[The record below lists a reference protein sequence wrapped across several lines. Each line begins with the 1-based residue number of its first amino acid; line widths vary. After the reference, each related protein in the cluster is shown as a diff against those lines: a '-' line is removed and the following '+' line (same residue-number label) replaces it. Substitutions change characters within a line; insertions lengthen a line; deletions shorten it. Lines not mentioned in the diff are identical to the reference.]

1 MTALVLLALLGAA
14 EPTDGGSAPT
24 GTEDSAD
31 AGRAFSTRVSGA
43 RGPDL
48 RRIAGSAAIITEEQ
62 LEERE
67 LNDIHRVLAEV
78 PGVYFR
84 EEDGSGLRPNIGLRG
99 VNPDRSSKVTLM
111 EDGVLFA
118 PSPYSAP
125 AAYYFPLI
133 TRITAVEVYKGP
145 GAIRYG
151 PQTVG
156 GAINLR
162 TREAPTATRA
172 SVDLALGSRGI
183 TRVHG
188 FAGTGTEAWG
198 LLAEGVLLRDG
209 GFKVLDGGGPTGF
222 TRSEWMVKGRANP
235 GGAWKQQ
242 LELKATFSLEHSDET
257 YVGLSAE
264 DFAQD
269 PYRRYASS
277 ARDAMD
283 NHRESLVASW
293 SAQPTDA
300 LRLSVQAYRHELTR
314 LWRRMDHFRLG
325 PELYGLLLRP
335 PAGALE
341 NQYLQVL
348 RGAADSADSNQ
359 SLMQLS
365 NLRGFVSQGV
375 QALAHLALR
384 TGPVEHELELSARFH
399 HDSIQREHSQ
409 LGYAMAS
416 GALTPDGLPRE
427 QLALNTA
434 YTRALA
440 FHLSD
445 TLSLGRLLLAP
456 GARLEVVQS
465 NFGDQLAQ
473 ASTQG
478 LQVVPL
484 LGLGAVVALPL
495 GLNAFAG
502 VHQGFSP
509 VIPGQSS
516 EVKAERATH
525 LELGLRAP
533 ARKRRLELI
542 GFWSEYTNI
551 TGECTGS
558 SGCANDNLNRQF
570 NGGAARILGL
580 EALAGLTLAL
590 GKGVELSGSV
600 AYTLTSAR
608 FLSDFTSDNPIWG
621 AVRAGDLLPYVPVH
635 QATGRL
641 TLTRGALSLSA
652 GLEVNGALLE
662 EAGTGGAQPWV
673 PTRYLVDAAIS
684 YQVSNVRVYLQ
695 GNNLLNQATLV
706 ARRPFGARP
715 LAPLSVQG
723 GLKVDWP

>member
-1 MTALVLLALLGAA
+1 
-14 EPTDGGSAPT
+14 
-24 GTEDSAD
+24 
-31 AGRAFSTRVSGA
+31 
-43 RGPDL
+43 
-48 RRIAGSAAIITEEQ
+48 
-62 LEERE
+62 
-67 LNDIHRVLAEV
+67 
-78 PGVYFR
+78 
-84 EEDGSGLRPNIGLRG
+84 
-99 VNPDRSSKVTLM
+99 
-111 EDGVLFA
+111 VLFA

-133 TRITAVEVYKGP
+133 TRMTAVEVYKGP

-162 TREAPTATRA
+162 TREVPTSTRA
-172 SVDLALGSRGI
+172 ALDLALGSRGV

-188 FAGTGTEAWG
+188 FAGTGNATWG
-198 LLAEGVLLRDG
+198 LLAEGVVLRDG

-222 TRSEWMVKGRANP
+222 TRSEWMFKGRATP

-264 DFAQD
+264 DFATS
-269 PYRRYASS
+269 PYRRYAST
-277 ARDAMD
+277 ATDAMD
-283 NHRESLVASW
+283 NHRISLVGSW
-293 SAQPTDA
+293 SAQPTEA
-300 LRLSVQAYRHELTR
+300 LRLSVQAYRHDFVR
-314 LWRRMDHFRLG
+314 LWRRLDHFRLG
-325 PELYGLLLRP
+325 PELYGLLLKAP
-335 PAGALE
+335 GSALE
-341 NQYLQVL
+341 EHYLQVL
-348 RGAADSADSNQ
+348 RGAADSANLNE
-359 SLMQLS
+359 SLMQLD
-365 NLRGFVSQGV
+365 NLRGFVAQGV
-375 QALAHLALR
+375 QALAHLEVH
-384 TGPVEHELELSARFH
+384 TGPVAHELELSARFH
-399 HDSIQREHSQ
+399 HDAIHRDHTQA
-409 LGYAMAS
+409 GYSMVA
-416 GALTPDGLPRE
+416 GALAADGQPRE

-445 TLSLGRLLLAP
+445 TLSFGRLLLAP

-465 NFGDQLAQ
+465 FFGDQLAQ
-473 ASTQG
+473 ASSQG

-495 GLNAFAG
+495 GLNVFAG

-509 VIPGQSS
+509 VSPGQSS

-525 LELGLRAP
+525 FELGLRAP
-533 ARKRRLELI
+533 SKKRRLEVI

-558 SGCANDNLNRQF
+558 TGCANDNVNRQF

-580 EALAGLTLAL
+580 EALAGLTVAL
-590 GKGVELSGSV
+590 GKQFELSASV
-600 AYTLTSAR
+600 TYTLTSAR

-621 AVRAGDLLPYVPVH
+621 AVRAGDLLPYVPMH

-641 TLTRGALSLSA
+641 TLTRDALSVSV

-662 EAGTGGAQPWV
+662 EAGNGSTQPWV
-673 PTRYLVDAAIS
+673 PTRSLLDAAVS
-684 YQVSNVRVYLQ
+684 YQFENVRLYVQ
-695 GNNLLNQATLV
+695 GNNLLNQSTLV
-706 ARRPFGARP
+706 ARRPYGARP

-723 GLKVDWP
+723 GIKVDWP